1 MVINNMLEYLHPL
14 KKFIIDKFN
23 LIENEDKINLCLRT
37 LFASDTPMS
46 SGDAP
51 FCAFTYY
58 DGNQVI
64 IFMVQ
69 IADVDGNWYI
79 HKSIYAN
86 NFIEISSIEVNEEE
100 ILK

>member
-1 MVINNMLEYLHPL
+1 MLEYIAAL
-14 KKFIIDKFN
+14 KKFIINKFN
-23 LIENEDKINLCLRT
+23 LNFPDDKINLRLRT

-64 IFMVQ
+64 IFMVKV
-69 IADVDGNWYI
+69 ADVDGNWYI
-79 HKSIYAN
+79 HTSTYAN
-86 NFIEISSIEVNEEE
+86 DTVEMNNIEISEED

>member
-1 MVINNMLEYLHPL
+1 MMLEYISDL
-14 KKFIIDKFN
+14 KRFIINKFN
-23 LIENEDKINLCLRT
+23 LNFPDDKIDLRLRT
-37 LFASDTPMS
+37 LFASDSPMS

-64 IFMVQ
+64 IFMVKV
-69 IADVDGNWYI
+69 ADVDGNWYI
-79 HKSIYAN
+79 HKSTYAN
-86 NFIEISSIEVNEEE
+86 GAVEMNNIEINEED

>member
-1 MVINNMLEYLHPL
+1 MLEYLYAL
-14 KKFIIDKFN
+14 KRFIIEKFN
-23 LIENEDKINLCLRT
+23 LTEDKDKINLRLRA

-46 SGDAP
+46 SGDVP

-69 IADVDGNWYI
+69 VADVDGNWYI
-79 HKSIYAN
+79 HKSVYAN
-86 NFIEISSIEVNEEE
+86 NSIEISSIEVNEEE

>member
-1 MVINNMLEYLHPL
+1 MVEYLSAL
-14 KKFIIDKFN
+14 KKFIINEFN
-23 LIENEDKINLCLRT
+23 LTENEDKINLRLRT

-58 DGNQVI
+58 DGNRVI
-64 IFMVQ
+64 IFMVKV
-69 IADVDGNWYI
+69 ADVDGNWYI
-79 HKSIYAN
+79 HKSTYAN
-86 NFIEISSIEVNEEE
+86 GTVEMNNIEISEDD